1 MLLYGR
7 AINLN
12 SMMSVIFDL
21 AMHTMLQELEKDKI
35 EESPP
40 VMSDRPIRVGV
51 PRKIQR
57 Q

>member
-40 VMSDRPIRVGV
+40 VMPDRPIHVGV